1 MHQRQIK
8 LYFSHSVE
16 HLADRLNHQ
25 LSLQRQNSSNIL
37 NPAEVIV
44 PNGNMQKYLQ
54 LNMASRDGI
63 CANVA
68 FPFLETGLFQ
78 ATLKLQNKAAVRML
92 NQGDLALKIWHKLAD
107 SDDLDPKVYQPIQHY
122 FSSEESAA
130 LQSKKHWQLSQ
141 RLALL
146 MMDYELKRPEMVQAW
161 LTGGLIFESSQDER
175 LRALEVMQKDLYL
188 SLMNAQQLQSDG
200 AENEVQQLTL
210 FQLWQQ
216 ADWSQ
221 VSVPDKATAIHIF
234 TPTRLSQ
241 FHRQLLCDLARSYE
255 IHIYQLNV
263 CAEYWQDMQT
273 EGEDIW
279 HQRLLAQKVSATDSS
294 GEPISNDTSDIEVA
308 ESFFEM
314 DDALIENPLLKAW
327 GKPGR
332 EALKL
337 YSELEEDAI
346 HFDVSF
352 SDEWLDSEQRR
363 EDTLLH
369 LLQDAILFRSQGDK
383 ELTQPNQL
391 ASLQITQAPSI
402 YREVESVYHNI
413 LWHLKQDETL
423 EPSDVALLVTDMD
436 KYRFVIEQVFG
447 ELNRQQGVHLN
458 YALVDASVTVESSYA
473 RAVLSL
479 FDFLANDFMR
489 AEVFQWLRNPCVMS
503 ALQLTDGD
511 WDDWLQTA
519 SQLGIFAGF
528 EQLYQAVDEATE
540 DNDDLGKR
548 FTWSQGL
555 RRLHVYLA
563 NETTE
568 HSLLD
573 ADGIGKLSVLLD
585 YLHHQHQ
592 LLTQARSA
600 QAWEALLSRLFDTLL
615 AIPETLPREQ
625 SVQMA
630 LSQSLLKLSKQVP
643 DMTLNFH
650 DVRNFIEAELNDLSA
665 SKGHYLTGG
674 VVCAALQP
682 MRPIPFKI
690 TYVLGLDAP
699 SFPGGL
705 RFDTLDLSNRSRRI
719 GDINQ
724 IENKQYLFLET
735 LMCSREKLYLSYVGE
750 DLRKAEQIERSSVLD
765 ELADFAMTFIDEAQ
779 MGQSLAVPSNAPLAA
794 FPETKLPL
802 DSKNSAPFRFDDS
815 SFADMSVNFS
825 LADHYLAWAET
836 APMQAQVHA
845 KAHAKDM
852 LVQGDRQQQ
861 AAAQQFLD
869 LFEASDGSEV
879 GAVTAKDNETK
890 NSKVDVKADIK
901 VDIGDL
907 AKYLENAMSEVLLRQ
922 GMVSKH
928 PDQEALVEHEP
939 FELNGLDKH
948 ILYQQAV
955 WDVVNAADT
964 LSLAG
969 SLRAKYQQMA
979 AQSTL
984 PVEFFVDIDELSE
997 VAEEPSYQSMM
1008 KDLSE
1013 LTACSGPLVFGEAV
1027 TDATPVQSTS
1037 AISIPLPDGRNIQ
1050 LHGVVDGLF
1059 LAGETYQAQLVVSG
1073 GKIKAIKSDT
1083 LWDKKLIRPFLN
1095 WCLMQLSTDVKT
1107 AENMMLHLFYAD
1119 HCHTKTLQF
1128 WATDEVSFSGP
1139 AYVRQYLADVLQDYL
1154 ALDGTFIN
1162 CEQVNQAKMPRTD
1175 ELTTQIPYLPAKSKA
1190 KTVHPFNYQIADID
1204 PYTIAAIQSTY
1215 KDKAQFKDY
1224 EEIAKIVELKTFDD
1238 VLPVMHKRY
1247 WPLHAMML
1255 AQLPDETFLVNKDK
1269 EVK

>member
-1 MHQRQIK
+1 MPQRQIK

-16 HLADRLNHQ
+16 HLAERLNQQ

-37 NPAEVIV
+37 KPAEVIV

-54 LNMASRDGI
+54 LNMAKRSGI

-78 ATLKLQNKAAVRML
+78 ATLKGQNKTAVRML

-107 SDDLDPKVYQPIQHY
+107 SGDLDPTVYQPIQHY

-161 LTGGLIFESSQDER
+161 LEGGLVFAHSQDDR
-175 LRALEVMQKDLYL
+175 LRSLEVMQKDLYL
-188 SLMNAQQLQSDG
+188 SLMKGSEVQGDVTQGD
-200 AENEVQQLTL
+200 ETRDEVQQLTL

-221 VSVPDKATAIHIF
+221 VSVPEETAAIHIF

-241 FHRQLLCDLARSYE
+241 FHRQLLCDLARCYE

-279 HQRLLAQKVSATDSS
+279 HQRLLAQNVSATDSA
-294 GEPISNDTSDIEVA
+294 GEPLLNNLNDSDLA

-363 EDTLLH
+363 DDTLLH

-447 ELNRQQGVHLN
+447 ELNRQQGIHLN

-479 FDFLANDFMR
+479 FDLLAHDFMR

-528 EQLYQAVDEATE
+528 EQLYQAADEATE

-592 LLTQARSA
+592 LLTQERSA
-600 QAWEALLSRLFDTLL
+600 QAWEALLSRLFETLL
-615 AIPETLPREQ
+615 AIPEALPREQ

-643 DMTLNFH
+643 GMTLNFH

-682 MRPIPFKI
+682 MRPIPFKV

-779 MGQSLAVPSNAPLAA
+779 MGQSLAAPLKAPLNT

-802 DSKNSAPFRFDDS
+802 DSKDSALFRFDDS
-815 SFADMSVNFS
+815 CFADMPVNFS
-825 LADHYLAWAET
+825 LADHYC
-836 APMQAQVHA
+836 Q
-845 KAHAKDM
+845 M
-852 LVQGDRQQQ
+852 L
-861 AAAQQFLD
+861 
-869 LFEASDGSEV
+869 
-879 GAVTAKDNETK
+879 
-890 NSKVDVKADIK
+890 
-901 VDIGDL
+901 
-907 AKYLENAMSEVLLRQ
+907 
-922 GMVSKH
+922 
-928 PDQEALVEHEP
+928 
-939 FELNGLDKH
+939 
-948 ILYQQAV
+948 
-955 WDVVNAADT
+955 
-964 LSLAG
+964 
-969 SLRAKYQQMA
+969 
-979 AQSTL
+979 L
-984 PVEFFVDIDELSE
+984 PS
-997 VAEEPSYQSMM
+997 
-1008 KDLSE
+1008 
-1013 LTACSGPLVFGEAV
+1013 
-1027 TDATPVQSTS
+1027 
-1037 AISIPLPDGRNIQ
+1037 
-1050 LHGVVDGLF
+1050 
-1059 LAGETYQAQLVVSG
+1059 
-1073 GKIKAIKSDT
+1073 
-1083 LWDKKLIRPFLN
+1083 
-1095 WCLMQLSTDVKT
+1095 
-1107 AENMMLHLFYAD
+1107 
-1119 HCHTKTLQF
+1119 
-1128 WATDEVSFSGP
+1128 
-1139 AYVRQYLADVLQDYL
+1139 
-1154 ALDGTFIN
+1154 
-1162 CEQVNQAKMPRTD
+1162 
-1175 ELTTQIPYLPAKSKA
+1175 
-1190 KTVHPFNYQIADID
+1190 
-1204 PYTIAAIQSTY
+1204 
-1215 KDKAQFKDY
+1215 
-1224 EEIAKIVELKTFDD
+1224 
-1238 VLPVMHKRY
+1238 
-1247 WPLHAMML
+1247 WPLQHN
-1255 AQLPDETFLVNKDK
+1255 DF
-1269 EVK
+1269 